1 MDPIEALRYEYN
13 QRKKDFSLTNFKIGK
28 SFSIDNVNMELYLS
42 ITNLFDN
49 KNSYTDP
56 FEVAASGGDVDYK
69 RRDVHV
75 SAYDDVSNWKEY
87 NMMYMEQLFKEG
99 KKFGD
104 VVDELYMPQR
114 QYIMWYPPRDYW
126 LGLRVYF

>member
-1 MDPIEALRYEYN
+1 
-13 QRKKDFSLTNFKIGK
+13 
-28 SFSIDNVNMELYLS
+28 MELYLS